1 MDTSKHTLSTL
12 FQQLGLAADDASIE
26 EFVRQH
32 SPLPQKVALAD
43 ANFWSLSQSQFLQE
57 GLEDDSDWAE
67 AIDELSALLRH

>member
-43 ANFWSLSQSQFLQE
+43 ATFWNLSQSQFLQE

>member
-1 MDTSKHTLSTL
+1 MDTSKNTLSTL

-32 SPLPQKVALAD
+32 SPLPQTVALAD
-43 ANFWSLSQSQFLQE
+43 ANFWNLGQSQFLQE
-57 GLEDDSDWAE
+57 GLEDDSNWAE